1 MKIYN
6 EQQSLNM
13 SNTETCWNPYTL
25 LKDTRKH
32 TQPTIGI
39 LAAEDT
45 ILAEYVCR
53 VQFILAGFKL

>member
-1 MKIYN
+1 
-6 EQQSLNM
+6 M